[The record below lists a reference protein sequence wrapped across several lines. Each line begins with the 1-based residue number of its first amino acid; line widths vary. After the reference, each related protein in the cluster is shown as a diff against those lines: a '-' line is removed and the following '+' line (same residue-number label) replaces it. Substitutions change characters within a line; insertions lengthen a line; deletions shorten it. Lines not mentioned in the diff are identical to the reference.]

1 MNEKIIAEYCW
12 QVKKRLICKKETKEK
27 LLRGLK
33 DSLED
38 IADPS
43 IHAVKD
49 LEVIFGSVAQTA
61 EDLQNAISIEEKEF
75 EYHRQQRLRILK
87 WVLIGAVL
95 CLSILLFYIGTQ
107 YFINGPYYVVETIT
121 EG

>member
-1 MNEKIIAEYCW
+1 MNEKIITEYCR

-27 LLRGLK
+27 LLMGLK

-43 IHAVKD
+43 IHTVKD
-49 LEVIFGSVAQTA
+49 LEVIVGSVAQTA
-61 EDLQNAISIEEKEF
+61 EELQNAISIEEKES

>member
-1 MNEKIIAEYCW
+1 MNEKIITEYCR

-27 LLRGLK
+27 LLMGLK

-49 LEVIFGSVAQTA
+49 LEAIFGSITQTA
-61 EDLQNAISIEEKEF
+61 EELQNAVTLEEKET

-87 WVLIGAVL
+87 WILIGAVL
-95 CLSILLFYIGTQ
+95 GLSILLFYMGTQ
-107 YFINGPYYVVETIT
+107 YFINGPYYVVETIA